1 MKSIKTPNHPSY
13 HWSTLRPLE
22 EWVHGL
28 YNSCLHKL
36 SMFIYLSMVWV
47 LECFINLGTGFITD
61 DDIVDVHEVLDA
73 GFPHV

>member
-1 MKSIKTPNHPSY
+1 
-13 HWSTLRPLE
+13 
-22 EWVHGL
+22 
-28 YNSCLHKL
+28 
-36 SMFIYLSMVWV
+36 MVWV